1 MKLRS
6 QRDFLAGL
14 IFLAFGGIAAFVARD
29 YPIGSAV
36 RMGPGYFPFV
46 LGCILALLG
55 LAIIARGL
63 VHDGPVPERTY
74 WRPLILILG
83 AIAVF
88 AFSVESLGIA
98 VATALLVAIGATA
111 SPESRRYES
120 AVLVAVLVAFTLGVF
135 VYGLNLP
142 FRVWPL

>member
-1 MKLRS
+1 MRLRS
-6 QRDFLAGL
+6 QRDFFAGL
-14 IFLAFGGIAAFVARD
+14 IFLAFGAIAAIVARN

-63 VHDGPVPERTY
+63 LREGPAPERAY
-74 WRPLILILG
+74 WRPLALILG
-83 AIAVF
+83 AIGVF

-98 VATALLVAIGATA
+98 LATALLVAIGATA
-111 SPESRRYES
+111 RRAGGTRRSYWSRCWWRSHS
-120 AVLVAVLVAFTLGVF
+120 ASSFMD
-135 VYGLNLP
+135 
-142 FRVWPL
+142 